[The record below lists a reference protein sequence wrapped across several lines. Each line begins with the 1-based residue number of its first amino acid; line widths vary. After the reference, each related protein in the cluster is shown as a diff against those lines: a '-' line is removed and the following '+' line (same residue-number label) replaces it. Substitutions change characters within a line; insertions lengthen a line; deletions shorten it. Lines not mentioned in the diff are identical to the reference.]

1 MYFTSL
7 REGIVTLIDLTICS
21 MFVALRVRDCSG
33 ILCERNGERDSG
45 TGNGILGRFLGAGK
59 IKRAKI

>member
-21 MFVALRVRDCSG
+21 MFVALRVG
-33 ILCERNGERDSG
+33 IAAASFASV
-45 TGNGILGRFLGAGK
+45 TGNGIREREMGFWDGFWERGK
-59 IKRAKI
+59 LSEQR